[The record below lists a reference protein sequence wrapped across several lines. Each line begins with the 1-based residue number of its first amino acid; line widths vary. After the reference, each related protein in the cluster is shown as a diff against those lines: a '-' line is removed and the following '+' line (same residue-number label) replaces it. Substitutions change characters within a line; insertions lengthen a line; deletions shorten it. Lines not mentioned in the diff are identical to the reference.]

1 MTLGATGMDFKQS
14 GTKEVQSDRGSN
26 DISGPFQAIFL
37 KKREREMQKTE
48 CAINKR
54 LRVQSQ
60 TKGSMKRKLNTVT
73 GWE

>member
-37 KKREREMQKTE
+37 KKRERERDAKD
-48 CAINKR
+48 
-54 LRVQSQ
+54 
-60 TKGSMKRKLNTVT
+60 
-73 GWE
+73 